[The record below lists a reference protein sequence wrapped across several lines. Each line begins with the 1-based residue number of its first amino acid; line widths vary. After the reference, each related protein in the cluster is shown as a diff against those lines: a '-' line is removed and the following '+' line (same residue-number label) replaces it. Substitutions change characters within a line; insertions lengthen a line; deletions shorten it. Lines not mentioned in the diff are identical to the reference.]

1 VIPSWQGRFTVVAG
15 KGVEDVDRTLSPL
28 SFLYFSPLR
37 K

>member
-1 VIPSWQGRFTVVAG
+1 VVPSWQGRLTVVAG
-15 KGVEDVDRTLSPL
+15 KSVEHVDKALNPL